1 MGTNAAQFS
10 AELKAEVQKVEKD
23 FVAFRADVVGDML
36 SVAAGLSPV
45 GKTKTLVKSWGANT
59 GRHRVMENW
68 NGSAS
73 ARQRILLAKPGS
85 TIWAG
90 NAWFV
95 SGFFEKGTKRGIRAR
110 HMLARGI
117 ESVKERHA

>member
-1 MGTNAAQFS
+1 MGANGAQFS
-10 AELKAEVQKVEKD
+10 AELQREIKKVEKD

-45 GKTKTLVKSWGANT
+45 GRTKTLVKSWGANT
-59 GRHRVMENW
+59 GRHRRLEDW
-68 NGSAS
+68 NGSSS

-85 TIWAG
+85 TIFAG

-95 SGFFEKGTKRGIRAR
+95 SGFFEKGTKRGVRAR

-117 ESVKERHA
+117 EAVKGRRA